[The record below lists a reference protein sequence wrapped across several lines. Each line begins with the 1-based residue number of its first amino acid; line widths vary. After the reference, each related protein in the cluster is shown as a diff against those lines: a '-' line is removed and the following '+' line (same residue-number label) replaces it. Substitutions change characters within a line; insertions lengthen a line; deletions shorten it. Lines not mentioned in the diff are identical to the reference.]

1 VLISFSCES
10 KPCTN
15 GIQTEKINSLA
26 KIVSFLEHNGG
37 FLLVLGH
44 QAGECA
50 TIKLVNCNSDIALA
64 VHGFESLTT
73 NGLCLDRSP

>member
-1 VLISFSCES
+1 MKR
-10 KPCTN
+10 KPYTN
-15 GIQTEKINSLA
+15 GIQIKKINSLA
-26 KIVSFLEHNGG
+26 KIVSFLEHDGG
-37 FLLVLGH
+37 VLLVLGH

-50 TIKLVNCNSDIALA
+50 TMKLVNCNSVC